1 MWLGV
6 IFYLTKVS
14 FEVRKNKNK
23 KSVWVFS
30 LTYIKILLGK
40 LSKINQRA
48 KKSRKSEKI
57 NRYFARVTRPLL
69 HRLRV
74 ARCGSVSPC
83 GSERFF
89 QKNGLIRV
97 YKIFFIP
104 PCGRG
109 LDLFSWPGPEIF
121 VFNKIH
127 IVYNS
132 KSYIK

>member
-1 MWLGV
+1 M
-6 IFYLTKVS
+6 
-14 FEVRKNKNK
+14 
-23 KSVWVFS
+23 
-30 LTYIKILLGK
+30 ILLGK

-57 NRYFARVTRPLL
+57 NRYFIRVTRPLL

-74 ARCGSVSPC
+74 ARCGSASWC

-89 QKNGLIRV
+89 QKNRLIRV
-97 YKIFFIP
+97 YKIFFIS

-109 LDLFSWPGPEIF
+109 LDLSSWPGPEIF
-121 VFNKIH
+121 VLYTIH

-132 KSYIK
+132 ESYIK